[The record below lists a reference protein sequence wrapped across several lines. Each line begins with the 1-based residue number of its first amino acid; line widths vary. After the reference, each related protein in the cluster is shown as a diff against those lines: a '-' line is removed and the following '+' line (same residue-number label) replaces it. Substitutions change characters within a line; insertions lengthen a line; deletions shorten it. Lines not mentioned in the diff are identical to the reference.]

1 MPDPATGIGAAGVPD
16 DAPETDAKQGQPS
29 AVRTPT
35 RAQLL
40 CPKTTPVQRKLPIP
54 ASPTLDCARTLS
66 MTVAAVAHLPPLALC
81 GSAMVAPS
89 APMHTLS
96 GANAETTTPA
106 PAPAPPAAAA
116 IAHLPLLDLWGSAL
130 VAHEAASAP
139 VHMLSGANAHTTTPA
154 PASAPAAAGPV
165 QPPPTPTTPTT
176 PAATNGAQAARK
188 LQLRTHATVSHPAPP
203 PAKRPKHIAK
213 LGSIEVTRAEMEPL
227 VRALAQPSDEEQ
239 LVNAAI
245 GFLVAAPMAYR
256 AVYVK

>member
-66 MTVAAVAHLPPLALC
+66 MTVAAVAHLPPLELC

-106 PAPAPPAAAA
+106 PAPAPPAAAS

-154 PASAPAAAGPV
+154 PA
-165 QPPPTPTTPTT
+165 
-176 PAATNGAQAARK
+176 RK

-213 LGSIEVTRAEMEPL
+213 LGPIEVTRAEMEPL

>member
-66 MTVAAVAHLPPLALC
+66 MTVAAVAHLPPLELC

-106 PAPAPPAAAA
+106 PAPAPPAAAS

-154 PASAPAAAGPV
+154 P
-165 QPPPTPTTPTT
+165 
-176 PAATNGAQAARK
+176 ARK

>member
-66 MTVAAVAHLPPLALC
+66 MTVAAVAHLPPLELC

-106 PAPAPPAAAA
+106 PAPAPPAAAS

-154 PASAPAAAGPV
+154 PA
-165 QPPPTPTTPTT
+165 
-176 PAATNGAQAARK
+176 RK

-213 LGSIEVTRAEMEPL
+213 LGPIEVTRAEMEPL

-245 GFLVAAPMAYR
+245 GFLVGWRPQGAPR
-256 AVYVK
+256 PPLHPLLIH